1 MANNWDVGKEA
12 QELDDKPIIERI
24 KVEGRSI
31 KRIGYALIIYS
42 LTMILFY
49 FFL

>member
-1 MANNWDVGKEA
+1 MEIGWEVGKEA
-12 QELDDKPIIERI
+12 QELDKKSIKERMKIE
-24 KVEGRSI
+24 KRSI
-31 KRIGYALIIYS
+31 KRVGYALIFYS